1 MPTSGSHTSLWGGSC
16 WLHDGGLLV
25 RIYHSMICIMH
36 DSLPSWHR
44 LVEEWMGCS
53 SHTTMLILSPIL
65 TSTGRWTLA
74 WSTIASK
81 SIHYINSKRGSAIPC
96 CNNWRAI
103 LFAHWYKLV
112 QQFFSKKTF
121 GGIFYHFERSELYQT
136 SFLDDHIFPR
146 GSLKLHSI
154 FSTKSP
160 IDAKLVRFWRF
171 VNAFFPANFVNFHN
185 VWLCVSI
192 INHVSFQQEAERLP
206 WTAAGALAAS
216 PVGVPTLWDCIDDW
230 IFNFLILSSNIVRLH
245 WILTKG
251 HFLTLVT
258 FWKPGKKWVLE
269 IREFQQT

>member
-1 MPTSGSHTSLWGGSC
+1 MTDNFLCDFWWFC
-16 WLHDGGLLV
+16 WLEPPPYCNKNTLGKIWSKFGIGRPPPPQLGQKTKFFQCAYLKAPL
-25 RIYHSMICIMH
+25 MH

-146 GSLKLHSI
+146 GSL
-154 FSTKSP
+154 
-160 IDAKLVRFWRF
+160 
-171 VNAFFPANFVNFHN
+171 
-185 VWLCVSI
+185 
-192 INHVSFQQEAERLP
+192 
-206 WTAAGALAAS
+206 
-216 PVGVPTLWDCIDDW
+216 
-230 IFNFLILSSNIVRLH
+230 
-245 WILTKG
+245 
-251 HFLTLVT
+251 
-258 FWKPGKKWVLE
+258 
-269 IREFQQT
+269 

>member
-1 MPTSGSHTSLWGGSC
+1 MTTRVSLILLSSWTLQTLQRWQICLQSFWRKPWGNLLTRRQFDEGDRNANFWISHFIMG
-16 WLHDGGLLV
+16 WLLLAPWWWPLGEDL
-25 RIYHSMICIMH
+25 SFNDSIMH

-65 TSTGRWTLA
+65 SSTGRWTLA

-146 GSLKLHSI
+146 GSL
-154 FSTKSP
+154 
-160 IDAKLVRFWRF
+160 
-171 VNAFFPANFVNFHN
+171 
-185 VWLCVSI
+185 
-192 INHVSFQQEAERLP
+192 
-206 WTAAGALAAS
+206 
-216 PVGVPTLWDCIDDW
+216 
-230 IFNFLILSSNIVRLH
+230 
-245 WILTKG
+245 
-251 HFLTLVT
+251 
-258 FWKPGKKWVLE
+258 
-269 IREFQQT
+269 